1 MVGVIRTKYSNYQQ
15 DILELTN
22 MTTAIWDDQEKP
34 GILPPESGWD
44 YDENLLEYDSDEDP
58 ETELSVAY
66 DGEGTTQVWTN
77 ENES

>member
-1 MVGVIRTKYSNYQQ
+1 M
-15 DILELTN
+15 
-22 MTTAIWDDQEKP
+22 TAIWDPQEKP

-58 ETELSVAY
+58 ETDASVAY
-66 DGEGTTQVWTN
+66 DGEGETQVWTN